1 VCAVAGSAANAQ
13 PGQAVGEP
21 VAQPEV
27 QADAQV
33 GAQGT
38 AQVDEPETGG
48 RIDPDRAALAAEIAN
63 ERGILEN
70 PETVLEAGIRQAA
83 LDQFTAAA
91 GFLDRTVAAAEKI
104 ASWKAQAA
112 DAPTLL
118 STIRAELAQPV
129 SDPVLPDVSGLSL
142 ADLEQRLAEAN
153 AQVGSARS
161 QFTELQAESDR
172 RQSRRSEIPR
182 EVAELRNRL
191 DEVTTRRAGMTV
203 ESSDPVS
210 RGRFAAV
217 NAEVLALMSEIEAL
231 EAEIGTYDARRD
243 LLPARRDRATRRVA
257 ERERAAALYLELV
270 NRRRQADADAA
281 VLEAERQRLAAARQD
296 PALQEFAAET
306 KRLADE
312 RAGASGIPQRIS
324 SLEAEQ
330 AQLRRSL
337 SSLREQYQNLKRRLE
352 VSGVNRAT
360 GIQLRQQFEKLP
372 DIRQLRKRANALRL
386 EIEEAEYLQIE
397 LRELRDEA
405 GNIQAT
411 TGRILEGVTGPGE
424 GSEVSPVLMAAARE
438 LAIARRDLLD
448 QLVADAANYSEQT
461 FQVEASTRE
470 LLDAAE
476 SFELFIRERILW
488 VRSIS
493 GSRLP
498 TLGEFKESAVLIGNL
513 RTWTKITDAIRLDVR
528 DRWPLTGF
536 VAIGLLGLFW
546 FRRWSK
552 KRITAISELVRSF
565 RTDAYKHT
573 LVTVLLTF
581 GAALAWPTFFYWL
594 GWLIA
599 RPAYQHPVGSAI
611 GIGLQHG
618 AVLLYPLAVAARS
631 LRRNSLAETHFRWP
645 TVVVRRLRRQLRWLL
660 PTMLGMLVVVAAADT
675 LRIESVSSAV
685 GRTGLVGAMTAVLVF
700 ILTTLHPKSIVLVD
714 YYRKNASGLMYK
726 GRYVLFVLIAAIPI
740 ILSVITLLGYYYSA
754 LQLLIPLKWTIGFL
768 LLILLVNGMLL
779 RWLYITRRR
788 VAVEDARRRR
798 EQAVAEQAKAAKPDG
813 ETAMTGEGAG
823 SVIEEDKLDLPAI
836 NAQTRQL
843 FKVGLTVAF
852 TLGIYFTWAG
862 VLPALRYLERVE
874 IWPNTRVVE
883 SSVVFSLPLLE
894 GPLPE
899 NAGAATGGQ
908 GDGPGV
914 AGESVPATGQGAGQG
929 GSQGSGQGSGGAL
942 PLQVMP
948 GGSGSEAVEGSEE
961 NASGGT
967 VSVVTLADV
976 GLALL
981 LLVATLATF
990 KNLPGLIE
998 ILILQRLPLDAGSRY
1013 AMTTVLRYMIVI
1025 LGLLAASTSIGFSW
1039 SSIQWLAAALTFG
1052 LAFGLQEIFAN
1063 FISGLIIL
1071 AERPIRIGDTVT
1083 IGQISGTV
1091 TRIRMRATTITDWDR
1106 KELIIPNKTFITS
1119 DVINWTLSDTTLRLR
1134 IPVGV
1139 GYGEDI
1145 DLAERVLIEVAAGN
1159 KNVMSEPKPH
1169 VLFNGFGDSTLNFEL
1184 RCFLPHI
1191 EHMISVRHDLHMRI
1205 TKRFRQEGIE
1215 IAFPQRDLHI
1225 RSADGLAEAIQKAG
1239 KLSAQLK
1246 GENADVAR
1254 EGKAVEIKES

>member
-1 VCAVAGSAANAQ
+1 MQAAALQ
-13 PGQAVGEP
+13 EGQ
-21 VAQPEV
+21 
-27 QADAQV
+27 
-33 GAQGT
+33 
-38 AQVDEPETGG
+38 
-48 RIDPDRAALAAEIAN
+48 RIGPDRATLAAEIAS
-63 ERGILEN
+63 ERAVLEN
-70 PETVLEAGIRQAA
+70 PESTLDAGVRQAA
-83 LDQFTAAA
+83 LEQYTAAA
-91 GFLDRTVAAAEKI
+91 GFLDRAVAAAEKI
-104 ASWKAQAA
+104 SAWRTQAA
-112 DAPTLL
+112 EAPTLL
-118 STIRAELAQPV
+118 ATIRAELALPV
-129 SDPVLPDVSGLSL
+129 TDPVLPDVSGLSL
-142 ADLEQRLAEAN
+142 GDLEQRLAEAN
-153 AQVGSARS
+153 AQVGTARM
-161 QFTELQAESDR
+161 QLTELQAESDR
-172 RQSRRSEIPR
+172 RQSRRTDIPR
-182 EVAELRNRL
+182 EIAELRNRL
-191 DEVTTRRAGMTV
+191 DEVTTRRAGLTV
-203 ESSDPVS
+203 ESGDPVS
-210 RGRFAAV
+210 RGRLAAL
-217 NAEVLALMSEIEAL
+217 NAEVLALAGEIESL
-231 EAEIGTYDARRD
+231 EAEITTYDARRD

-257 ERERAAALYLELV
+257 ERERAAVLFLELV
-270 NRRRQADADAA
+270 NKRRQADADAA
-281 VLEAERQRLAAARQD
+281 AREAERQRLAAARQD

-312 RAGASGIPQRIS
+312 RAGSRGIPQRIS
-324 SLEAEQ
+324 ALEAEQ

-337 SSLREQYQNLKRRLE
+337 STLREQYQNLKRRLE

-360 GIQLRQQFEKLP
+360 GIQLRQQYENLP
-372 DIRQLRKRANALRL
+372 DTRRLRKRAAALRL

-397 LRELRDEA
+397 LRELRDRA

-411 TGRILEGVTGPGE
+411 AEEMLSEVVGAVPG
-424 GSEVSPVLMAAARE
+424 GEVSPMLMTAATE
-438 LAIARRDLLD
+438 LAVARRDLLD

-461 FQVEASTRE
+461 FQVEVSTRE
-470 LLDAAE
+470 LRDAAE

-498 TLGEFKESAVLIGNL
+498 TLWEFRESAVQIGNL
-513 RTWTKITDAIRLDVR
+513 GTWKKIAEAIQMDVR
-528 DRWPLTGF
+528 NRWPLTGF
-536 VAIGLLGLFW
+536 VVIGLLGLFW

-552 KRITAISELVRSF
+552 KRIASISDLVRSF

-599 RPAYQHPVGSAI
+599 RPPYQEPLGSAI

-645 TVVVRRLRRQLRWLL
+645 TAVVRRLRRQLRWLL
-660 PTMLGMLVVVAAADT
+660 PTMLPMLAIVTAAET

-685 GRTGLVGAMTAVLVF
+685 GRIAFVGAMVSVAVFL
-700 ILTTLHPKSIVLVD
+700 LTTVHPKSIALTD
-714 YYRKNASGLMYK
+714 YFRKNSTSVLYK
-726 GRYVLFVLIAAIPI
+726 VRYVLFVLLVTVPIALSAIA
-740 ILSVITLLGYYYSA
+740 LLGYYYSA
-754 LQLLIPLKWTIGFL
+754 LQLLTPLKWTVGFL

-798 EQAVAEQAKAAKPDG
+798 EQSIADQAKAAKPEG
-813 ETAMTGEGAG
+813 ENTLTAEGAG

-874 IWPNTRVVE
+874 IWPRVHVVE
-883 SSVVFSLPLLE
+883 SSKVLSLPLLE
-894 GPLPE
+894 GPSSE
-899 NAGAATGGQ
+899 NSGAVSGGT
-908 GDGPGV
+908 V
-914 AGESVPATGQGAGQG
+914 SSGQGAAAGAGPAAGGTG
-929 GSQGSGQGSGGAL
+929 GSAQASGQGSGGGM
-942 PLQVMP
+942 PLQIVP
-948 GGSGSEAVEGSEE
+948 GGTSEGSVESGE
-961 NASGGT
+961 TTVVTAS
-967 VSVVTLADV
+967 VITLADI

-981 LLVATLATF
+981 LLIATLATF
-990 KNLPGLIE
+990 RNLPGLIE

-1013 AMTTVLRYMIVI
+1013 ALTTVLRYMIII
-1025 LGLLAASTSIGFSW
+1025 LGLLAASTAIGFSW

-1106 KELIIPNKTFITS
+1106 KELIIPNKTFITGE
-1119 DVINWTLSDTTLRLR
+1119 VINWTLSDATLRLR
-1134 IPVGV
+1134 VPVGV

-1145 DLAERVLIEVAAGN
+1145 DLAERVLLEVASGN
-1159 KNVMSEPKPH
+1159 KNILVDPKPS

-1191 EHMISVRHDLHMRI
+1191 DHMISVRHDLHMRI

-1239 KLSAQLK
+1239 GLSAK
-1246 GENADVAR
+1246 SNRGHAEDVRAAN
-1254 EGKAVEIKES
+1254 AVEIKGD